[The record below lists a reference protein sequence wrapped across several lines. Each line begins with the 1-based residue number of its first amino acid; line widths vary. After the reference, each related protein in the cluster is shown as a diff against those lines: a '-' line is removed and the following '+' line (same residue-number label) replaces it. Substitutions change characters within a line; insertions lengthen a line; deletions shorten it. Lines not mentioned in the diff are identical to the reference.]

1 MFAVECGLNRTMPSS
16 AQKGLRSDQFLWEG
30 TVEGVTREG
39 EFVDVEGGT
48 AQLRLGEQSV

>member
-1 MFAVECGLNRTMPSS
+1 MFAVECRLNQTTPTP
-16 AQKGLRSDQFLWEG
+16 AQKGLRSDPFLWEG

-48 AQLRLGEQSV
+48 AQLRLGERSV